1 MPGTLKK
8 IAIASAVSVA
18 IIGAS
23 LTAADARGGGH
34 WGGGGHWRGG
44 GWGWG
49 GLGVGLGAGLLVG
62 AAVAS
67 PYYGYGPGYY
77 GPYAYDYGY
86 PAYGYADYGYADQ
99 GYGGCA
105 VTRRWV
111 SDGHGHRVWR
121 RVRVCH

>member
-86 PAYGYADYGYADQ
+86 PAYRYADYGY
-99 GYGGCA
+99 GCA